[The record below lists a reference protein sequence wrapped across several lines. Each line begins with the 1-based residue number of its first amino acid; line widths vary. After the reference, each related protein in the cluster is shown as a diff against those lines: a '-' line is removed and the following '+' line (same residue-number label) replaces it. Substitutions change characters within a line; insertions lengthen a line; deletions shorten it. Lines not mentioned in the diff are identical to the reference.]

1 MRTTMNKAKKIG
13 APEEIPRITIGALTI
28 CKQTSGNLW
37 IEQEDGEGSEFSEN
51 MLEKVLRK
59 FYDDNY

>member
-1 MRTTMNKAKKIG
+1 MRVEKIG
-13 APEEIPRITIGALTI
+13 TPEEIPRITIGTFTI
-28 CKQTSGNLW
+28 CKQTSGSLW
-37 IEQEDGEGSEFSEN
+37 IEQDDGEGSEFSES